1 MGLGGDFFLLL
12 PGDFFFPF
20 SHLPDLFFFLHL
32 PFFGGKPARA
42 GAQEWG
48 VAWTLDPE
56 WGVAWTLD
64 PEWGVAW
71 TLDPELGVAWTLDL
85 VDSTRALTL
94 SAARLRF
101 FLPRFA
107 ARAHHP
113 PLPLLSPSSIE
124 N

>member
-1 MGLGGDFFLLL
+1 M
-12 PGDFFFPF
+12 
-20 SHLPDLFFFLHL
+20 
-32 PFFGGKPARA
+32 
-42 GAQEWG
+42 
-48 VAWTLDPE
+48 AWTLDPE

-64 PEWGVAW
+64 PEW
-71 TLDPELGVAWTLDL
+71 GVAWTLDL

-124 N
+124 NNDDDDDNSTLALLSFLLASLGFSFKVPL